1 MNLQNIDSKG
11 FRSADLNTK
20 QGDNINIESLQKI
33 EHINMVYRKIQHH
46 MFIDRKI
53 SFFIKFKIFT

>member
-20 QGDNINIESLQKI
+20 QGDNINIESLQKNRAYI
-33 EHINMVYRKIQHH
+33 YGIQKDLASHVH
-46 MFIDRKI
+46 RQKNL
-53 SFFIKFKIFT
+53 FFH